1 MDLSTWSAVPREY
14 DPLKAGSIDG
24 TDVDPHDRAIFRA
37 MHAKYKPNKDVTSD
51 PHCTIFVARLSP
63 NTDEEMLEN
72 VFSDYGE
79 IKRLRLVRDIVTGH
93 SRCYAFIEYVK
104 SSAASRAER
113 DANKMILD
121 EKEIF
126 VDFEHERTLK
136 GWIPRRLGGG
146 IGGKKE
152 SGQLRFGGKDRP
164 FHKPL
169 IVDPDKRSE
178 GGTFRERLKNTDL
191 DRGRDRNYDRYRQR
205 QRDRSRDRYRDSLY
219 EHSRS
224 DYKRSRDR
232 EGRSKDR
239 SRSRGRGGRSRD
251 RSRSR
256 DREGK
261 SRDRSR
267 SRDRNRRSRSHESRH
282 YQKR

>member
-1 MDLSTWSAVPREY
+1 MDLTSWSAVPKTY

-24 TDVDPHDRAIFRA
+24 TDVDPHDKAILRA
-37 MHAKYKPNKDVTSD
+37 MNAKYNPNKDVTGD
-51 PHCTIFVARLSP
+51 PYCTIFVARLSP

-72 VFSDYGE
+72 VFAEYGE
-79 IKRLRLVRDIVTGH
+79 IKNLRLVRDIVTGH

-113 DANKMILD
+113 SADKMILD

-126 VDFEHERTLK
+126 VDFECERTLK

-169 IVDPDKRSE
+169 IVDPEKTPHGSS
-178 GGTFRERLKNTDL
+178 FRERLKNSEL
-191 DRGRDRNYDRYRQR
+191 DRGKGRHF
-205 QRDRSRDRYRDSLY
+205 DRSR
-219 EHSRS
+219 H
-224 DYKRSRDR
+224 
-232 EGRSKDR
+232 R
-239 SRSRGRGGRSRD
+239 SRSRERHTDRSHGHNRSRDYKSSRNREERSRD

-256 DREGK
+256 DR
-261 SRDRSR
+261 D
-267 SRDRNRRSRSHESRH
+267 RRSKSDERRNSKNKDMDR
-282 YQKR
+282 YQRY